1 MSRLLIFLLV
11 LPFFNSCSNSMATS
25 NDSESDQNFSV
36 LYNSEYGGSGSD
48 RVEVITDLHEWSMF
62 WADLTYQPSLSAP
75 KFNPDTKMIIRKD
88 FQSRNMGGNEY
99 TVSEVKIDGNQINV
113 EYSIKSSKIGTDAI
127 TAPIMLIMVQ
137 KVENPQVRFV
147 QVMNDTP

>member
-1 MSRLLIFLLV
+1 MPKLLILISLLS
-11 LPFFNSCSNSMATS
+11 FFCSCNNSMTAA
-25 NDSESDQNFSV
+25 NDSDSKETFTV

-48 RVEVITDLHEWSMF
+48 RVEVITDLREWSLF
-62 WADLTYQPSLSAP
+62 WAELTYQPAMSAP

-137 KVENPQVRFV
+137 KVENPQVRFE
-147 QVMNDTP
+147 QLRQE